1 MFSDLKFDDWRIRM
15 KAHLCALH
23 DEMWEVLDIGP
34 FTSFQKVNPE
44 HAIDNTRPQ
53 MISKAKSEWT
63 TEERRKYNLDNIAKD
78 ILYKSIDDRYFNRIK
93 KCRTAK
99 EIWDT
104 LELIGAGDEQEK
116 DNKLTIAN
124 KRFDD
129 FKLLPGETISK
140 MYDRLLTLT
149 GEISELG
156 KELTTKE
163 INLKVLRGLSSAW
176 KMKVVAVQASKD
188 VKTYPTDKLISDLK
202 AHEFE
207 MIEEKEDVPEERT
220 ITALTASTSKV
231 NDFDPSILLS
241 DEYMAA
247 FARRFKKFMK
257 NPKDGRSPSS
267 SRKPYQKVKPTESS
281 GELLCY
287 NCRQPG
293 HFKADCPHP
302 RVSKRQGQDG
312 EKKKFEDNPRR
323 RKALVTEHVEKDP
336 LSETESSSDSDSD
349 EAFCCLDTE
358 TEDLCLMAQSD
369 DEVSSSSNSRFSSVG
384 TSLNDDAMSSLWEEF
399 RTIQTTYSLVKEE
412 NSKLKIELS
421 NLRKETE
428 VKVNLLTMERDSVKA
443 ENVSLLDRIRD
454 IQHLEV
460 RFNSLM
466 KMQTSLKAVNID
478 QMLPSGSGLGY
489 VATESGEPSVK
500 PSTKVVKVDKVIEP
514 RTSSH
519 ICHAGVSG
527 TKVIHEKVRPEK
539 EKIKVQQKPILKIN
553 EPGRKPNNRK
563 GFQNTKNQRQT
574 HNRQTHDN
582 LVRDDH
588 QKGRYQEKVNFRQK
602 RLAGQLKKP
611 KVNRPSAL
619 DSIWDFFPTKKAM
632 QKYVNRKHDPHKHLP
647 KVNHTSVYYDYQV
660 DNGYHPPRFHLMRPK
675 WYRLPRLHDPLGPNI
690 AWVPKSFFKFCRN
703 SVLEL
708 SLNKNGL
715 LIVDTPGT

>member
-1 MFSDLKFDDWRIRM
+1 MDHSLSKNLMFSDLKFDDWRIRM
-15 KAHLCALH
+15 KAHLCALN

-93 KCRTAK
+93 KCKTAK

-124 KRFDD
+124 KKFDD
-129 FKLLPGETISK
+129 FKLLPGESISK

-156 KELTTKE
+156 KDLTTKE
-163 INLKVLRGLSSAW
+163 INLKVLRGLPSAW

-220 ITALTASTSKV
+220 TTALTASTSKV
-231 NDFDPSILLS
+231 NDFDPSVLLS

-257 NPKDGRSPSS
+257 NPKDGRSPSFN
-267 SRKPYQKVKPTESS
+267 RKSYQKVKSTESS

-302 RVSKRQGQDG
+302 RVSKKQGQDG
-312 EKKKFEDNPRR
+312 EKKKYEDNSRR
-323 RKALVTEHVEKDP
+323 RKALVTEQLEKDP

-349 EAFCCLDTE
+349 EAFYCLDTE
-358 TEDLCLMAQSD
+358 TEDLCFMAHSD
-369 DEVSSSSNSRFSSVG
+369 DEVTSTSESNFSSVG
-384 TSLNDDAMSSLWEEF
+384 LAFDSDSMSEFWEEF
-399 RTIQTTYSLVKEE
+399 KAIQATYSSVTEE
-412 NSKLKIELS
+412 NSKLKAEILD
-421 NLRKETE
+421 LKKEVE
-428 VKVNLLTMERDSVKA
+428 IKINLLIEKRDQLET
-443 ENVSLLDRIRD
+443 ENVSLLKRIRE
-454 IQHLEV
+454 IEPLEI
-460 RFNSLM
+460 
-466 KMQTSLKAVNID
+466 KYKAYQKAQSSMEKIVLD
-478 QMLPSGSGLGY
+478 QQIGTGFGLGY
-489 VATESGEPSVK
+489 GSTESGEPSVM
-500 PSTKVVKVDKVIEP
+500 PSTRVAKADKVIEP
-514 RTSSH
+514 LISSP
-519 ICHAGVSG
+519 ICQAGVSG
-527 TKVIHEKVRPEK
+527 TKVVHEEVRPEK
-539 EKIKVQQKPILKIN
+539 GKIKVQQKPFLKNN
-553 EPGRKPNNRK
+553 EPGRKPNNRR
-563 GFQNTKNQRQT
+563 GFQNNKNKRPFIDRQP
-574 HNRQTHDN
+574 HVNRARN
-582 LVRDDH
+582 DH
-588 QKGRYQEKVNFRQK
+588 QKGKYQEKVNFRQK
-602 RLAGQLKKP
+602 RLAGQLQKP

-647 KVNHTSVYYDYQV
+647 KVNHTSVYYNYQV

-675 WYRLPRLHDPLGPNI
+675 WYQLPRLHDPPGPSI
-690 AWVPKSFFKFCRN
+690 AWVPKSFF
-703 SVLEL
+703 
-708 SLNKNGL
+708 
-715 LIVDTPGT
+715 